1 MKFKSTATDPGWK
14 NWEVKE
20 GVLCLNHIDFERLPE
35 ISKMKSLRV
44 STEELKSKEVLDDEE
59 RTLLER
65 LERDLDAEYHR

>member
-1 MKFKSTATDPGWK
+1 MYCASIMV
-14 NWEVKE
+14 EY
-20 GVLCLNHIDFERLPE
+20 IDFERLPE
-35 ISKMKSLRV
+35 SSKMKLLRV